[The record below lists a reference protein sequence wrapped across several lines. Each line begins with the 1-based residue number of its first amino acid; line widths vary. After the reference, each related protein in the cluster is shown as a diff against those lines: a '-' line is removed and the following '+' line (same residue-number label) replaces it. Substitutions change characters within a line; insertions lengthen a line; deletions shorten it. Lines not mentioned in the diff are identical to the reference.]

1 MGQRVGCGLEQH
13 LARWPLGDPEH
24 TNGRSRR
31 DGAVQPR
38 PIERV
43 LLPPKR
49 TLVTGSRISRVG
61 SKSDLRR
68 LCEAALLG
76 IGRIVLTGPR
86 SKRCIVCRVELLP
99 VGEGARFYCRVHSCT
114 KINYHNSAGIIDN

>member
-1 MGQRVGCGLEQH
+1 M
-13 LARWPLGDPEH
+13 
-24 TNGRSRR
+24 
-31 DGAVQPR
+31 
-38 PIERV
+38 
-43 LLPPKR
+43 
-49 TLVTGSRISRVG
+49 TGSRTSRVG

-99 VGEGARFYCRVHSCT
+99 VGEESRCHRRVHSCA
-114 KINYHNSAGIIDN
+114 KINYHNSARIIDN